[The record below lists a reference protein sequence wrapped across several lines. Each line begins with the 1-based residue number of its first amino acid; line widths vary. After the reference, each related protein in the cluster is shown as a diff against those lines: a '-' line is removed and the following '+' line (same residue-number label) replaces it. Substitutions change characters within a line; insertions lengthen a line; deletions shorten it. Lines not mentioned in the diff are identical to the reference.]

1 MNTTISATNSQLPLE
16 AVQHQ
21 RTPLSRDTLVIL
33 GFLVGEII
41 AQIALL
47 SPSADAIR
55 IPLRAFPFAG
65 SIAMLFLT
73 GRRHQLRL
81 HPASTMLLMA
91 VIIVAFGI
99 LHPERNTIKAT
110 LATLGMYAAIALPV
124 IWVCQL
130 RIDETLLRRII
141 LVFWSFNVASAL
153 VGVGQTLQPDWQWLQ
168 PNLSLVVQ
176 NFNDG
181 GEGLKISLANGAR
194 VFRPMGL
201 SDQPGGAAMSGL
213 VSIVFGMALFLSTRN
228 IWLKVAV
235 IIAWGLGLYCILLSQ
250 VRSVLVMTGVCV
262 IAFAFVMARRGEFS
276 RLVGVLLWLGAA
288 VAVAGTAAVVVG
300 GETVTSRLMTLV
312 EEDPTTVYMSNR
324 GFFMEYTIRY
334 AIPKYPVGA
343 GPGRWGMMNY
353 YFGTQDDPESEPL
366 WSEVNWT
373 AWTYDGGIPLLIT
386 YVGAIGIALWQAW
399 KIGRDRTNGTMG
411 QWGAVMFAYNIGC
424 LAVTFNCNLFMGQ
437 SGLDFWLLNAAM
449 FAAAERQRA
458 MRTQLAP
465 PREIQPDPVSG
476 PRSLLGMNT

>member
-1 MNTTISATNSQLPLE
+1 MNLGINSTISQLPLE
-16 AVQHQ
+16 AAQHQ
-21 RTPLSRDTLVIL
+21 RAPMTRDTLIII

-73 GRRHQLRL
+73 GRRHRLRL
-81 HPASTMLLMA
+81 HPAAPMLSIA
-91 VIIVAFGI
+91 VIIVAVGI
-99 LHPERNTIKAT
+99 FHPERNTIRAT
-110 LATLGMYAAIALPV
+110 LATVGMYAAIALPV

-130 RIDETLLRRII
+130 RIDETLFRRIV

-213 VSIVFGMALFLSTRN
+213 VSIVFGMALLMSTRK
-228 IWLKVAV
+228 IWLKAAV

-262 IAFAFVMARRGEFS
+262 IAFTFMMARRGEFS
-276 RLVGVLLWLGAA
+276 RLVGVLVSLGAV
-288 VAVAGTAAVVVG
+288 VAVAGTAAVTIG

-334 AIPKYPVGA
+334 AIPQYPVGA

-353 YFGTQDDPESEPL
+353 YFGSQDDPQSQPL
-366 WSEVNWT
+366 WSEINWT
-373 AWTYDGGIPLLIT
+373 AWTYDGGIPLLVT

-399 KIGRDRTNGTMG
+399 KIGRDRANGTMG

-449 FAAAERQRA
+449 FAAAERERTMRNPLASVRA
-458 MRTQLAP
+458 
-465 PREIQPDPVSG
+465 IQPDPVST
-476 PRSLLGMNT
+476 PRSLLNMHT